1 VVSVE
6 TAAALGLLI
15 ASYITLFNLLRRSQF
30 ELSSLNRREQIGL
43 AFNAAVLGA
52 AIVSFMYFLLHPE
65 VVISRISPSPIP
77 LRKDQSG
84 SAATAATDPRLI
96 GILYSSDRE
105 FEDSAIGKIDRGA
118 ITSRRSPKSVYG
130 SAVVRVPEAHSIGS
144 IERPTDFTI
153 LGFRVRHTSEDEK
166 KHFIIKSVE
175 GLSREDFVSTIQ
187 ESEPHGAMVFVHGFN
202 TTFDEAIFRTAQLAY
217 DTHFPGVPIAFCWP
231 SKGEFIDYDYDR
243 ESALFSRD
251 AFLEL
256 LHLIRVDASI
266 DKLYVIAHSMG
277 NQIVVDALAHAQ
289 DAGLNLKLSELIM
302 AAPDVDSDV
311 FKSLINRLVIGAN
324 GLTLYASAAD
334 RAMLASRIKA
344 GGVYRAGDVPPDGPI
359 TAKGMETIDATTL
372 GDDLLALN
380 HSTFSSSRS
389 LIDDIGRIMLTG
401 TRPPDVRSPQL
412 VRIPIGSSPP
422 RYWKY
427 PQ

>member
-1 VVSVE
+1 V
-6 TAAALGLLI
+6 
-15 ASYITLFNLLRRSQF
+15 
-30 ELSSLNRREQIGL
+30 IGL
-43 AFNAAVLGA
+43 AFNGAVAVAALGYVAYIQLSPQVLP
-52 AIVSFMYFLLHPE
+52 VSNIGLNIPQP
-65 VVISRISPSPIP
+65 SRVIP
-77 LRKDQSG
+77 LPLD
-84 SAATAATDPRLI
+84 ATATIDPRLI
-96 GILYSSDRE
+96 GVLYSSNRE
-105 FEDSAIGKIDRGA
+105 FEDSEVGKIDRGA

-144 IERPTDFTI
+144 IERPTDLTIFGFTVW
-153 LGFRVRHTSEDEK
+153 RTDEDEK
-166 KHFIIKSVE
+166 KHFTIKSVE
-175 GLSREDFVSTIQ
+175 GLSREDFVSTM
-187 ESEPHGAMVFVHGFN
+187 ENSGLHGAMVFVHGFN
-202 TTFDEAIFRTAQLAY
+202 TTFDDAIFRTAQIAY
-217 DTHFPGVPIAFCWP
+217 DAHFPGVPIAFCWP
-231 SKGEFIDYDYDR
+231 SKGELIDYDYDR

-256 LHLIRVDASI
+256 LHLIRVDAGI
-266 DKLYVIAHSMG
+266 NKLYVIAHSMG

-311 FKSLINRLVIGAN
+311 FKSLITRLKIAAN

-334 RAMLASRIKA
+334 RAMLASRLKA
-344 GGVYRAGDVPPDGPI
+344 GGVYRAGDVPPEGPI
-359 TAKGMETIDATTL
+359 TANGMDTIDATAL
-372 GDDLLALN
+372 GNDLLALN

-412 VRIPIGSSPP
+412 VRIPSGSNPP
-422 RYWKY
+422 RFWKY